1 MSDAD
6 PCGSSDTSGWALCC
20 AHAIESNYYV
30 VKTTLFPT
38 HPRTYPQSD
47 LAWPGRVALLP
58 PAPLPGLTYPSALL
72 PLCIFKEDVAE

>member
-1 MSDAD
+1 MKNKLKWGKILEKSQMSDAD

-47 LAWPGRVALLP
+47 LAWPGLA
-58 PAPLPGLTYPSALL
+58 G
-72 PLCIFKEDVAE
+72 